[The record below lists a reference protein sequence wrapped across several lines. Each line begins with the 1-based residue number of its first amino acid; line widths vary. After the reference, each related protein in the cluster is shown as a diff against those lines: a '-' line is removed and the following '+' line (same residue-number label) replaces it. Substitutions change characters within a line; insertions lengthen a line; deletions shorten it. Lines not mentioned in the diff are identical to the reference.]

1 MMIWIMNH
9 DVTGSEKESWNNTID
24 YDEVLNG
31 MDDVPGP
38 VKWAPIFKRLVKTT
52 PPNTIINFE
61 LLWRNPQPSWC
72 SPSARIVQ
80 IGDSAHSFLPASGN
94 GATQAIEDAVSIAS
108 FLQIGGK
115 ENISQSVR
123 AHVFT
128 RFTRVSCAQKLG
140 FSNAELLQ
148 ETDWENVKLDPRKAA
163 PKLPAWVF
171 GHDPEHFAYEN
182 YDKIVAAVKNGA
194 KYITDDESIPS
205 NYPPGYKYEPWS
217 IEQIIDDMNNK
228 RPVNLGTGDWE

>member
-1 MMIWIMNH
+1 M
-9 DVTGSEKESWNNTID
+9 E
-24 YDEVLNG
+24 
-31 MDDVPGP
+31 DVPGP
-38 VKWAPIFKRLVKTT
+38 VKWGSMFKRLVKTT
-52 PPNTIINFE
+52 PKDTIVNFE

-72 SPSARIVQ
+72 SPAGRVVQ
-80 IGDSAHSFLPASGN
+80 IGDAAHSFLPASGN
-94 GATQAIEDAVSIAS
+94 GATQAIEDSVSLAS

-115 ENISQSVR
+115 ENIAQSVK

-163 PKLPAWVF
+163 PKLPGWIF
-171 GHDPEHFAYEN
+171 GHDPEHFAHEN
-182 YDKIVAAVKNGA
+182 YDKIVAAVKGGA
-194 KYITDDESIPS
+194 KYITDADDVPP

-217 IEQIIDDMNNK
+217 IEAIIEDMHAK
-228 RPVNLGTGDWE
+228 RPVNLGSGDWE